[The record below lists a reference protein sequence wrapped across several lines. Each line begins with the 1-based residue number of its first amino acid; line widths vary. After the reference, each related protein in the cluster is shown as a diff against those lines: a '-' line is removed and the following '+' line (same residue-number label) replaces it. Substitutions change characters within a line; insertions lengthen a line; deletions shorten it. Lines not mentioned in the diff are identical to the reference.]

1 MPFLSDMQTLTAAT
15 ENPFV
20 VLKPSGGQDSMPE
33 RLWKQLHRYWLSKHV
48 DGRVPSR
55 SDIDPI
61 LEIPQLVKNL
71 ILLDARADFTYR
83 LVGSEVVERHGMDM
97 TGQRSGSSGRNPKA
111 IAEWQ
116 AAIEH
121 VSMELKPR
129 LLVSRIG
136 NSDIAQNVMILLPLA
151 DGDGRIEMVL
161 VGSFYNE
168 HFKRGTDVHDMEARE
183 VVVGP

>member
-1 MPFLSDMQTLTAAT
+1 MQMPTAAP

-20 VLKPSGGQDSMPE
+20 VSNPWRGPDPMQE

-55 SDIDPI
+55 ADIDPI
-61 LEIPQLVKNL
+61 VEIPQLVKNL
-71 ILLDARADFTYR
+71 ILLDAGNNYTYR

-97 TGQRSGSSGRNPKA
+97 TGRLSGTSGENPKVV
-111 IAEWQ
+111 AEWQ
-116 AAIEH
+116 AAVEY
-121 VSMELKPR
+121 VSQTLKPR

-136 NSDIAQNVMILLPLA
+136 KDDIAKNVMILLPLA
-151 DGDGRIEMVL
+151 DREGRIEMLL

-168 HFKRGTDVHDMEARE
+168 HFRPGTHIHDMEARE
-183 VVVGP
+183 VQVG